1 VEAIGMRSIQLRA
14 RDRTVIT
21 VPNATFA
28 DMEIIN
34 WARCDMM
41 LILATIGVRY
51 ETRVDQIRY
60 LLARLREVCLAHP
73 KIDNDT
79 IRVRF
84 SGYGASSQDINI
96 RIYAL
101 TRDWNEYFA
110 IQEDI
115 LLRVA
120 DIVEEAGT
128 GFAFP
133 SQTLYLGRDD
143 GIDTE
148 TGDMVSGK
156 VAEWRAAGELPF
168 PNMSRAQRQR
178 LADTLDY
185 PPSGSPDR
193 IRSEAVEAEAAEPLS
208 SDEASEAGNKEAEK
222 KPNTT

>member
-1 VEAIGMRSIQLRA
+1 MRSIQLRA
-14 RDRTVIT
+14 RNRTVIT

-41 LILATIGVRY
+41 LILTTIGVRY

-60 LLARLREVCLAHP
+60 LLARLREMCLAHP

-120 DIVEEAGT
+120 DIVGEAGT
-128 GFAFP
+128 GFAFS

-148 TGDMVSGK
+148 TGDLVSQK

-168 PNMSRAQRQR
+168 PNMTLSQRER

-185 PPSGSPDR
+185 PPAGSPDS
-193 IRSEAVEAEAAEPLS
+193 IHSEAAQLEAAEPLS
-208 SDEASEAGNKEAEK
+208 SEEVGEASDDEGEK
-222 KPNTT
+222 KPDKT